1 MSLSQMMQERN
12 QLLQEGQSHLSRI
25 KEVQYQLKVA
35 TVENNENK
43 ISSLNAEVQVLA
55 KMAQE
60 GTSKINALNASIETQ
75 QTSMKAEAKT
85 LYVYSQLILAAS
97 LLAFFMPMEVG
108 FLWFIGCLIV
118 GGTMYKKYE
127 TKKAYAAGISEEQL
141 ENMKKEVKTE
151 LAEEE
156 RVRNALA
163 KAIAAEM
170 KK

>member
-12 QLLQEGQSHLSRI
+12 QLLQEAQSHLSRI

-35 TVENNENK
+35 TEENNENK

-55 KMAQE
+55 KMLQE
-60 GTSKINALNASIETQ
+60 DKSKINALNASIETQ

-85 LYVYSQLILAAS
+85 LYVYSQLIVAAS

-108 FLWFIGCLIV
+108 FLWFIGCFIV
-118 GGTMYKKYE
+118 GAIMYQKYLA
-127 TKKAYAAGISEEQL
+127 KKAYAAGISEEQF
-141 ENMKKEVKTE
+141 ENIKKEAKAE
-151 LAEEE
+151 FAEEE

-163 KAIAAEM
+163 KAIADEM